1 MQKVSNKDK
10 LWDVINQ
17 FDHDKDGLIEADE
30 IFKALEIIENEKVK
44 ISKKHLKEIFD
55 LISDLKKDIC
65 IPDYCYIRWIGPKQ
79 TISPLHNDPL
89 LAQMN
94 FTELF
99 QLTSRQCSFSPG
111 EQYLTCVNQYR
122 LIIRLATTLEIIH
135 LFACIDTINT
145 IEWSYDSYLILA
157 GLIKRNAV
165 QVFSSDNPE

>member
-1 MQKVSNKDK
+1 M
-10 LWDVINQ
+10 
-17 FDHDKDGLIEADE
+17 
-30 IFKALEIIENEKVK
+30 
-44 ISKKHLKEIFD
+44 KK
-55 LISDLKKDIC
+55 S
-65 IPDYCYIRWIGPKQ
+65 RWIGPKQ